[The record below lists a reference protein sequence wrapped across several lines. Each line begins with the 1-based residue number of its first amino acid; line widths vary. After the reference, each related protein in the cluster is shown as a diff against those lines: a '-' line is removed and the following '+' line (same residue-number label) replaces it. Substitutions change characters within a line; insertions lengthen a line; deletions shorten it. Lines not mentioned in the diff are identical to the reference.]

1 MLKKSLSLVLVLL
14 MALFMVM
21 PASAVNDSEDLT
33 EEQALAAATAG
44 VAALVAEE
52 GDDVVLGDD
61 LADKIVG
68 DANTPEEI
76 SRAIAQFVFIE
87 ESKVEELSDAII
99 ADSVYTVTVTA
110 DGKDT
115 VYVAVDT
122 VKHPEIYDARV
133 FLSVVDKLVDKCD
146 EVAALKG
153 IDINSESYNPMSYN
167 FIAGELAL
175 HMMLADVTDILGA
188 NSWNTLL
195 KDIYDRAALVN
206 LNVDEDRFPQPLME
220 LLGKIIT
227 FFFDILV
234 G

>member
-1 MLKKSLSLVLVLL
+1 MLKKSLSLI
-14 MALFMVM
+14 MAMILAFGI
-21 PASAVNDSEDLT
+21 AVPVS
-33 EEQALAAATAG
+33 AAAEEDALTDAQAFDAAVSG
-44 VAALVAEE
+44 ITALVADE
-52 GDDVVLGDD
+52 GDTVVVDED
-61 LADKIVG
+61 LADKIID

-76 SRAIAQFVFIE
+76 SRAIAQFVFVE
-87 ESKVEELSDAII
+87 KSKVKELSDAII

-133 FLSVVDKLVDKCD
+133 FLSVVDKLVVKCD

-153 IDINSESYNPMSYN
+153 IDTESDNYNPMSYH

-175 HMMLADVTDILGA
+175 HMMLADATDMLGA
-188 NSWNTLL
+188 NSWNSLL

-206 LNVDEDRFPQPLME
+206 LNVDENRFPQPLMV

-227 FFFDILV
+227 FLFDFFVD
-234 G
+234 